1 MYRSHWGGQYM
12 DTKGIIIEA
21 FRKLLETRK
30 FDDITVQNILDEA
43 HCSRGTFYR
52 HFKDK
57 YDIMNYYYSA
67 SRQAIHSKPGLS
79 GTKKIR
85 LIIDSLIKNAHYFR
99 GVVDTEG
106 TNSFLVFTKNSST
119 RYFLDIYRK
128 KSDSVDPIPAQVRF
142 MADFLS
148 GGYASIIRDWII
160 KDNELSKNELAEC
173 LYKMTPE
180 EFRD

>member
-1 MYRSHWGGQYM
+1 M

-21 FRKLLETRK
+21 FRKLLTKHK

-57 YDIMNYYYSA
+57 YDIMNYYYSV
-67 SRQAIHSKPGLS
+67 SRQLINSEPGLS
-79 GTKKIR
+79 RTEKIR
-85 LIIDSLIKNAHYFR
+85 LIIDSFANNVHYFQ

-106 TNSFLVFTKNSST
+106 SNSFLVFIKNSSMQ
-119 RYFLDIYRK
+119 YFLDIYRNK
-128 KSDSVDPIPAQVRF
+128 TDSIDPIPARIRF

-148 GGYASIIRDWII
+148 SGYASVIRDWII
-160 KDNELSKNELAEC
+160 KDNLLSKNELAEC
-173 LYKMTPE
+173 LYAMTPE
-180 EFRD
+180 DFRD